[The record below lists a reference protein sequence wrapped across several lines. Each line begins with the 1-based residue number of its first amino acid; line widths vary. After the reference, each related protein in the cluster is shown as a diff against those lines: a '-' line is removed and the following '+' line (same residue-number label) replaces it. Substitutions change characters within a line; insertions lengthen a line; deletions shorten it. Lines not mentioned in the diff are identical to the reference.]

1 MKESR
6 VRKLYDRLSS
16 IPWFWEVDAWTCRA
30 TARSPYRSRV
40 IGQLGL
46 EAGSSVLDVACGTGL
61 NFELLQ
67 RAVGSSG
74 RIVGVDN
81 SPRTLELAR
90 RRVSRQGWRNVE
102 LIESD
107 AADYR
112 PTEQFD
118 AAVCTFA
125 VDIIP
130 RWRETIAMMAD
141 AVAPGGRVGFI
152 GFTESSREGV
162 ALVNWA
168 WRAAAPLFGGELGRP
183 VREVVRGTCNEISYE
198 EVFGG
203 YYYLLIGA
211 RHGRG
216 RPIARGDARQ

>member
-1 MKESR
+1 M
-6 VRKLYDRLSS
+6 
-16 IPWFWEVDAWTCRA
+16 
-30 TARSPYRSRV
+30 

-46 EAGSSVLDVACGTGL
+46 ETGSSVLDMACGTGL
-61 NFELLQ
+61 NFDLLQ
-67 RAVGSSG
+67 RAVGGSG

-81 SPRTLELAR
+81 SAKTLELAR
-90 RRVSRQGWRNVE
+90 RRVSRRGWRNVE

-112 PTEQFD
+112 PAERFD

-130 RWRETIAMMAD
+130 RWRETIAMMVD
-141 AVAPGGRVGFI
+141 AVGPGGRVGFI
-152 GFTESSREGV
+152 GFTERSREGV

-168 WRAAAPLFGGELGRP
+168 WRVAARLFGGELDRP
-183 VREVVRGTCNEISYE
+183 VRAVVRAACNEISYE

-203 YYYLLIGA
+203 FYYLLVGA
-211 RHGRG
+211 V
-216 RPIARGDARQ
+216 ADAPDGTR